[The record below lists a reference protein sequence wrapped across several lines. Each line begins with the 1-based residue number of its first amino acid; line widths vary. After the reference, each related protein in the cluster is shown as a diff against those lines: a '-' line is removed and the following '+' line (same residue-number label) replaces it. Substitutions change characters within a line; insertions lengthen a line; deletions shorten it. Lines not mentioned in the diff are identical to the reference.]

1 MLSTSATSLAFHSSA
16 YNKIMVLGRELCP
29 GTRSD
34 DAEELMALADC

>member
-16 YNKIMVLGRELCP
+16 YNMVLGRELCP